1 MKKTRSTKIALL
13 IVSAALLLGA
23 AVGITV
29 SADDNSAPVI
39 LSQNVE
45 YGGNYAL
52 MYAISA
58 DSVIGEEVT
67 LEVYTNAEC
76 AGDPIWNKTVAAT
89 ADNQETVLGKNCYV
103 FITCGIAAKD
113 MDVQYYVK
121 VSADNGETVKRYSV
135 AEYFYERLY
144 KNGIA
149 FGTSAGDIARAK
161 LYNSALEYAADAQD
175 VLYNYNFDENGELIT
190 TDDRTTFVT
199 DTKYVYVV
207 DGRATID
214 GTYSSGIV
222 LGGSEIT
229 LTSANTVK
237 AWNLYDLTSGNL
249 IKTIAPDETFTVN
262 THIKV
267 EEFVE
272 YRGSG
277 VYADNA
283 NTITYDGKTFADISG
298 ITHVGSGID
307 ASVVNVGENDAAKF
321 SVTWSGHAYDRYSI
335 ARNGTSDNF
344 VFETDVMIPEYNS
357 ALNFH
362 IMPTSNLSANASVY
376 RGYIHFRYDTNT
388 GKNYIT
394 LTTEGSNAVSTDPN
408 TWYYLTPGEWANV
421 RVEYDGTAGGDLFRL
436 IVNGQLVYEVP
447 LNNSIYGF
455 KGFQLQFAGTY
466 VGTIYFDN
474 TYLGDK

>member
-1 MKKTRSTKIALL
+1 MKKNFKILTMTLAVAL
-13 IVSAALLLGA
+13 IIGA
-23 AVGITV
+23 AIGI
-29 SADDNSAPVI
+29 SASAETTAPEI
-39 LSQNVE
+39 ISQNVE

-52 MYAISA
+52 LYAVKA
-58 DSVIGEEVT
+58 DSVVGDSVSIA
-67 LEVYTNAEC
+67 VYDNAEC
-76 AGDPIWNKTVAAT
+76 KGEALFTDSI
-89 ADNQETVLGKNCYV
+89 ETKAENTENVQGVSCYV
-103 FITCGIAAKD
+103 FTTNGIAAKN
-113 MDVQYYVK
+113 MDTQYYIK

-135 AEYFYERLY
+135 AEYLYERLY

-149 FGTSAGDIARAK
+149 YSTDAGDVKRAE
-161 LYNSALEYAADAQD
+161 LYNTILLYGKQAQD
-175 VLYNYNFDENGELIT
+175 VLYNLNDKTE
-190 TDDRTTFVT
+190 DDRTTFVT
-199 DTKYVYVV
+199 DMKYVYVA
-207 DGRATID
+207 DGKATID
-214 GTYSSGIV
+214 GTFSSGIV

-237 AWNLYDLTSGNL
+237 AWNLYDLTSGKL
-249 IKTIAPDETFTVN
+249 IKTIAPDEAFTVN
-262 THIKV
+262 THVKV

-277 VYADNA
+277 TYANGA

-307 ASVVNVGENDAAKF
+307 ASVVNVGGNDAAKF

-335 ARNGTSDNF
+335 ARTGTSNNF

-357 ALNFH
+357 ALNFY
-362 IMPTSNLSANASVY
+362 IMPTSNLSAAASVY

-394 LTTEGSNAVSTDPN
+394 LTTEGSNAISTDPN

-436 IVNGQLVYEVP
+436 TVNGQLVYEVP
-447 LNNSIYGF
+447 LNNSIFGF
-455 KGFQLQFAGTY
+455 KGFQLQFSGTY